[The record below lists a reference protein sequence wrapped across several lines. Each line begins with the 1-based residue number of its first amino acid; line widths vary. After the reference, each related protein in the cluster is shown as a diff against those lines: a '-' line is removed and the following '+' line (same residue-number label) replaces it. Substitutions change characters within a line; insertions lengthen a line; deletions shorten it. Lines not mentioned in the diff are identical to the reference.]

1 MVQTRKGNIKNKKR
15 DNLKIIHKKSC
26 FLCNA
31 IRLIN
36 IYLHFKFNLNIFG
49 TFGVVILTWKYKV
62 YMLSQ
67 NSVLGAKNM
76 RCSIK
81 VEYTFL
87 RHLFDEQTDDKAQHE
102 HNINY
107 IPLP

>member
-1 MVQTRKGNIKNKKR
+1 MVQTRRGNIKNKKG
-15 DNLKIIHKKSC
+15 DNLKIIHTKLW

-31 IRLIN
+31 LRLIN
-36 IYLHFKFNLNIFG
+36 IYLHVKFNLNIFG

-87 RHLFDEQTDDKAQHE
+87 
-102 HNINY
+102 
-107 IPLP
+107 